1 MTEVDGQAAKRR
13 GRQKRDAE
21 IILICN
27 PRAGGRWKEL
37 AAILD
42 SEEARHA
49 RRIVTDSVEDIGPAL
64 EALGRD
70 AKLICIY
77 GGDGTIQQVLDRLSA
92 RTQDDV
98 HLALLGGGTMN
109 VTARWCGFDRPPG
122 ENFRAVVRAYR
133 NGNLLLREVP
143 LLEVRCGERTTRG
156 FTFGMGPIVRV
167 LDVFE
172 RGRKGRGAALRI
184 GAKAVAAAVLHYPAD
199 FRPVLEEMVATVTL
213 DGEEL
218 PYESYAAL
226 FANVTGQ
233 INPGVTPFVGER
245 TRDSFFAAA
254 YAVDSR
260 ELALAVPLLIK
271 GILPIDTGSLLRRLA
286 PWKRGDQRRGLPT
299 DPRYVNRTAST
310 MTITSTEPIYTVDG
324 AILPTEGPC
333 IDVDLGLKLRLA
345 VSATAGLPP
354 GLKRAADAVAR

>member
-1 MTEVDGQAAKRR
+1 MAEDEARGTERR
-13 GRQKRDAE
+13 GGRKRDAE
-21 IILICN
+21 VILICN

-77 GGDGTIQQVLDRLSA
+77 GGDGTIQQVLDRLSP
-92 RTQDDV
+92 RKQDEV
-98 HLALLGGGTMN
+98 HLALVGGGTMN

-143 LLEVRCGERTTRG
+143 LLEVRCGERRTRG
-156 FTFGMGPIVRV
+156 FTFGMGPIIRV
-167 LDVFE
+167 LDAFE
-172 RGRKGRGAALRI
+172 RGKKGRAAALRI
-184 GAKAVAAAVLHYPAD
+184 GLKAVSAAALRFPAD
-199 FRPVLEEMVATVTL
+199 FRPLLEEMAGRVAL
-213 DGEEL
+213 DGECL
-218 PYESYAAL
+218 PYDSFAAV

-233 INPGVTPFVGER
+233 INPGVTPFVAER

-254 YAVDSR
+254 YAADPR
-260 ELALAVPLLIK
+260 EVALAVPLLIK

-286 PWKRGDQRRGLPT
+286 PWKRGDERRLLPT
-299 DPRYVNRTAST
+299 DPRYVNVTAST
-310 MTITSTEPIYTVDG
+310 MTVSTAEPLYTVDG
-324 AILPTEGPC
+324 ELLSNDAGLIE
-333 IDVDLGLKLRLA
+333 VALGMRLRLA